1 MNKRIRKKKAKQ
13 EELRRQKE
21 LEQLIRWLNEKDIS
35 FEQIAQNAAIRC
47 AQAIDGLSKTFIT
60 LAEEVGRLVNSI
72 DCSRIG
78 HEEDDRESREHS

>member
-1 MNKRIRKKKAKQ
+1 MNKRIKKKKAKQ

-21 LEQLIRWLNEKDIS
+21 LEQLIRWLNENDIS
-35 FEQIAQNAAIRC
+35 FEQIAQNVAICC
-47 AQAIDGLSKTFIT
+47 AQVIDGVITF
-60 LAEEVGRLVNSI
+60 AEGVGRLVNSI

>member
-1 MNKRIRKKKAKQ
+1 MNKRIKKKKAKQ

-21 LEQLIRWLNEKDIS
+21 LEQLIRWLNENDIS
-35 FEQIAQNAAIRC
+35 LEQIAQNVAICC
-47 AQAIDGLSKTFIT
+47 AQVIDGLSKAVIKF
-60 LAEEVGRLVNSI
+60 AEEVGRLVNSI